1 MIKLKPPILHTYLLR
16 EIFPPFCVNLMV
28 FCCIFLISRML
39 EVTKLIVN
47 YQMNIFSVFKIVI
60 HSIPAFLIFV
70 LPMSVMMGV
79 LLALLR
85 LSSDNEIM
93 AIKSGGVHI
102 FRLVPPVMFFSIIGC
117 ILTLFMSIYGEPASR
132 LATKQLLI
140 QVVRSNLN
148 VGLKERTFNDRFKG
162 VMLYV
167 NKIDPQTGV
176 LKHLFVQ
183 DHQDERRI
191 RAIFADR
198 GKIISDSKSGRFQL
212 QLNDGTI
219 NQVDQDEASVYSVHF
234 DQYFFS
240 LDIDQLIKNAQKDTQ
255 KSFKEMTLAELKQSL
270 QVKDSEYVL
279 RLITYHKKF
288 AIPFACIVLSLLAMP
303 LGIATQTQRRSF
315 GVILGLIFF
324 LIYYVLLSVSL
335 GVAENSGVPPAL
347 CIWAPNVLIMI
358 LAIHLLIR
366 ATKD

>member
-1 MIKLKPPILHTYLLR
+1 MIKGKPSILHTYLLK
-16 EIFPPFCVNLMV
+16 EIIPPFGVNLMV

-39 EVTKLIVN
+39 EVTRLIVN
-47 YQMNIFSVFKIVI
+47 YQMGIFSVLKIVI

-85 LSSDNEIM
+85 LSSDNEIL

-102 FRLVPPVMFFSIIGC
+102 FRLLPPILFFSTIGC
-117 ILTLFMSIYGEPASR
+117 LLTLFMSIYGEPASR

-162 VMLYV
+162 VMMYV
-167 NKIDPQTGV
+167 NKIDPQTGM

-183 DHQDERRI
+183 DNQDEGRV
-191 RAIFADR
+191 RAIFADNGR
-198 GKIISDSKSGRFQL
+198 IISDNQRGKFQL
-212 QLNDGTI
+212 QLNDGII
-219 NQVDQDEASVYSVHF
+219 NQVDEDHESIYSVHF

-240 LDIDQLIKNAQKDTQ
+240 LDIDQLVKNVQKNTK
-255 KSFKEMTLAELKQSL
+255 KSFKEMTFTELKKSL
-270 QVKDSEYVL
+270 QEKDSEYVL

-303 LGIATQTQRRSF
+303 LGIATQTQKRSF

-324 LIYYVLLSVSL
+324 LIYYVLLSISL
-335 GVAENSGVPPAL
+335 GMAETSGLPPVL
-347 CIWAPNVLIMI
+347 CIWAPNALIMI
-358 LAIHLLIR
+358 VAAFFLIR

>member
-16 EIFPPFCVNLMV
+16 EIIPPFCVNLLV

-47 YQMNIFSVFKIVI
+47 YQMNIFSVLKIVV

-93 AIKSGGVHI
+93 AIKSGGIHI
-102 FRLVPPVMFFSIIGC
+102 FRLFPPIFFFAIIGSL
-117 ILTLFMSIYGEPASR
+117 LTLFMSIYGEPASR

-140 QVVRSNLN
+140 QLVQTNLN

-162 VMLYV
+162 VMMYV
-167 NKIDPQTGV
+167 NKIDPQTGM
-176 LKHLFVQ
+176 LKHIFVQ
-183 DHQDERRI
+183 DHQDEKSV
-191 RAIFADR
+191 RAIIADS
-198 GKIISDSKSGRFQL
+198 GKIISDNKTGRFQL

-219 NQVDQDEASVYSVHF
+219 NQVDQDQASVYSVHF

-240 LDIDQLIKNAQKDTQ
+240 LDIDQMVKNAQKDTQ
-255 KSFKEMTLAELKQSL
+255 KSFKEMTLTELKQSL
-270 QVKDSEYVL
+270 QHKDSEYVL

-324 LIYYVLLSVSL
+324 LVYYVLLSVSL
-335 GVAENSGVPPAL
+335 GMAETSGLPPVL
-347 CIWAPNVLIMI
+347 CIWTPNVLITL
-358 LAIHLLIR
+358 LAIYLLFR

>member
-1 MIKLKPPILHTYLLR
+1 MIKLKPSILHIYLLK
-16 EIFPPFCVNLMV
+16 EIIPPFFVNLMV

-47 YQMNIFSVFKIVI
+47 YQMNIFSVLKIVI

-85 LSSDNEIM
+85 FSSDNEIM
-93 AIKSGGVHI
+93 AIKSGGIHI
-102 FRLVPPVMFFSIIGC
+102 YRLLPPILFFSIIGC
-117 ILTLFMSIYGEPASR
+117 LLTLFMTIYGEPASR

-183 DHQDERRI
+183 DHQDERRV

-198 GKIISDSKSGRFQL
+198 GKIISDTKAGRFQL

-219 NQVDQDEASVYSVHF
+219 NQVDQDQASVYSVHF

-240 LDIDQLIKNAQKDTQ
+240 LDIDQLVKNAQKDTQ
-255 KSFKEMTLAELKQSL
+255 KSFKEMTLSELKKSL
-270 QVKDSEYVL
+270 QHKDSEYVL

-303 LGIATQTQRRSF
+303 LGIATQPQKRSF

-324 LIYYVLLSVSL
+324 LVYYVLLSVSL
-335 GVAENSGVPPAL
+335 GMAETSGLPPAI
-347 CIWAPNVLIMI
+347 CIWLPNVLIMG
-358 LAIHLLIR
+358 LAIYLLLR

>member
-16 EIFPPFCVNLMV
+16 EIFPPFSVNLMV

-39 EVTKLIVN
+39 EVTNLIVN
-47 YQMNIFSVFKIVI
+47 YQLDFFAVFKIVI
-60 HSIPAFLIFV
+60 HTIPAFLIFV

-85 LSSDNEIM
+85 LSSDNEIL
-93 AIKSGGVHI
+93 AIKSGGIHI
-102 FRLVPPVMFFSIIGC
+102 FRLLPPVLLFSVIVFL
-117 ILTLFMSIYGEPASR
+117 LTLFMSIYGEPASR

-140 QVVRSNLN
+140 QVIRSNLN
-148 VGLKERTFNDRFKG
+148 VGLKERTFNDRFKN
-162 VMLYV
+162 VMMYV
-167 NKIDPQTGV
+167 NKIDPQTGE

-183 DHQDERRI
+183 DHQDEQRV
-191 RAIFADR
+191 RAIFADS
-198 GKIISDSKSGRFQL
+198 GKIISDSKTGRFQL
-212 QLNDGTI
+212 QLNNGTI
-219 NQVDQDEASVYSVHF
+219 NQVDQDQASVYSVHF

-240 LDIDQLIKNAQKDTQ
+240 LDIDKLVKNAQIQSRKT
-255 KSFKEMTLAELKQSL
+255 FKEMTLTELKKSL
-270 QVKDSEYVL
+270 EHKDSEYVL

-288 AIPFACIVLSLLAMP
+288 SIPFACIVLSLLAMP
-303 LGIATQTQRRSF
+303 LGIATQTQKRSF

-335 GVAENSGVPPAL
+335 GIAENSGFPVVL
-347 CIWAPNVLIMI
+347 CIWMPNLLITF
-358 LAIHLLIR
+358 LAIYLLIR